1 MSSRLWHI
9 NPHADLASVIRPA
22 ARSFSRRALALSALA
37 VLAIAAAASAVT
49 PGLAGAVTATVSANW
64 SGYAVTGASKSAR
77 FDRVAGS
84 WVQPVGSCVRRQE
97 TYSVTWVGLGG
108 FRQGSKALEQAGTA
122 VNCTSSGHAVY
133 SAWYELVPAA
143 PVTMRL
149 AVHPGDQ
156 ISASV
161 AERAGR
167 TILQVRDLT
176 THAARTAVRS
186 ASPLDLSSAEWIVEA
201 PSLCFTTTH
210 CTPLP
215 LTDFGTVSFSNA
227 SVSTSSSQRA
237 AIDARSLKVTRLEL
251 RDYSQG
257 PGHRFASTVTP
268 ATGIASAL
276 SATGNAFTVTW
287 QALGGAGE
295 GSQSQAPPQEQPTPS
310 LTSAE
315 ASARR

>member
-9 NPHADLASVIRPA
+9 NPHADLASVIRST
-22 ARSFSRRALALSALA
+22 ARSLPRRARALSALA
-37 VLAIAAAASAVT
+37 ALPITMAASTIA
-49 PGLAGAVTATVSANW
+49 PGIASAMTATVSANW
-64 SGYAVTGASKSAR
+64 SGYAVTGSSTSAR

-84 WVQPVGSCVRRQE
+84 WVQPVGSCARGQE

-108 FRQGSKALEQAGTA
+108 FRQGSKALEQTGTA
-122 VNCTSSGHAVY
+122 VNCTSSGRAVY

-143 PVTMRL
+143 PMTMRL
-149 AVHPGDQ
+149 AVHPGDE

-161 AERAGR
+161 AESGGE

-176 THAARTAVRS
+176 TQQARTAVRS

-227 SVSTSSSQRA
+227 SVSTSGSQRA
-237 AIDARSLKVTRLEL
+237 AIDTRSLKVTRLEL

-276 SATGNAFTVTW
+276 SAAGNAFTVTW
-287 QALGGAGE
+287 QALGSQGE
-295 GSQSQAPPQEQPTPS
+295 GSQTPPQQQPTPS

-315 ASARR
+315 ASVRR

>member
-9 NPHADLASVIRPA
+9 NPHADLASVIRPV

-37 VLAIAAAASAVT
+37 VLAIAAAASAVA
-49 PGLAGAVTATVSANW
+49 PGIASAVTATVSANW
-64 SGYAVTGASKSAR
+64 SGYAVTGSSKSAH

-84 WVQPVGSCVRRQE
+84 WVQPGGSCARGQE

-108 FRQGSKALEQAGTA
+108 FRQGSKALEQTGTA
-122 VNCTSSGHAVY
+122 VNCTSSGRAVY

-149 AVHPGDQ
+149 AVHPGDE

-161 AERAGR
+161 AESAGE
-167 TILQVRDLT
+167 TILQVRDLS
-176 THAARTAVRS
+176 THHARTAVRA

-227 SVSTSSSQRA
+227 SVSTSSAQRA

-276 SATGNAFTVTW
+276 SPTGNAFTVTW
-287 QALGGAGE
+287 QALGSQGE
-295 GSQSQAPPQEQPTPS
+295 GSPAPPQQQSAPS

-315 ASARR
+315 ASVRR